1 MKRAT
6 FDECYEDNIFGLQAR
21 CRNYF
26 IDTRAALANGTLG
39 ENTVESDI
47 LRKFTSKGYAYEA
60 ALKFIQSLKNE
71 LP

>member
-21 CRNYF
+21 CRNYY
-26 IDTRAALANGTLG
+26 IDCRPEVANGTLG
-39 ENTVESDI
+39 ESTVEMSI
-47 LRKFTSKGYAYEA
+47 ISKFASKGYAYEA